1 MSDMQKTAPD
11 KYKDTVCF
19 LRHDGQGR
27 TQNQREAVMEFV
39 RSYRRSVVTQTKN
52 GWIFL
57 PELAFVAW
65 HVYKEGLERSDAKI
79 LWKRAIEHEKVPK
92 RMDSQGRMCVGVRK
106 HMEINFLDNIESITD
121 GSHSNGTALIATRSL
136 RRLRGDPRAA
146 SSHHPGGK
154 SDDAARG
161 DARRFRGEARRFR
174 DAVL

>member
-39 RSYRRSVVTQTKN
+39 ISYRRSVVTQTKN

-65 HVYKEGLERSDAKI
+65 HVYKEGLKRSDAKI

-92 RMDSQGRMCVGVRK
+92 REDSQGRICVGVRK
-106 HMEINFLDNIESITD
+106 HMEFNFLDNIESITVTQAVRNVNARQQCELA
-121 GSHSNGTALIATRSL
+121 H
-136 RRLRGDPRAA
+136 RAA
-146 SSHHPGGK
+146 VRMQRNDS
-154 SDDAARG
+154 
-161 DARRFRGEARRFR
+161 E
-174 DAVL
+174 VLM